1 MHTKNLQILVT
12 EMFKVQIRE
21 LPSIM
26 HEVFQIDDSNN
37 YKLRKNRGFKP
48 VNPKT
53 VYYETE
59 NIFLLGSKLRII
71 LPDEYKNLKS
81 LKECKT
87 KIKN

>member
-1 MHTKNLQILVT
+1 MVKI
-12 EMFKVQIRE
+12 QIRE

-26 HEVFQIDDSNN
+26 HEVFRRDDCNN

-59 NIFLLGSKLRII
+59 TIFLLGSKLWII
-71 LPDEYKNLKS
+71 LPDEYKNLRS